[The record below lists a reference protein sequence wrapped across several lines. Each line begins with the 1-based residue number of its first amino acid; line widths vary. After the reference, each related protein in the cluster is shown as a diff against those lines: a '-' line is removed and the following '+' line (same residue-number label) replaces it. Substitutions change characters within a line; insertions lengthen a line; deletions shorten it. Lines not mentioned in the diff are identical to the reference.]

1 MAGRIPE
8 YFIDDLLSRTDLV
21 ELIDNRVKLKRAGKN
36 YVACCPF
43 HQEKSPSFTV
53 SPDKQFYYCFGC
65 GASGNAVGFLMDFD
79 RLGFVEALEDLAKIN
94 GIEVPREQQDFAQPQ
109 DNHSKLYLALDAANQ
124 FYQSQLRN
132 PKVRERAISY
142 LKGRGL
148 DGEIAKQFQIGFA
161 PAGWNNLLEKLE
173 QQFDIEILIEA
184 GLVVRNEKDKTYD
197 RFRDRVIFPIRD
209 TRGRTIAFGG
219 RVLGDDKPKYL
230 NSPESPIFHKGR
242 QLYGLY
248 ETKQALKKIQRFL
261 VVEGYMDVVALAQH
275 GVPYGVATLGT
286 ACSKEHLEK
295 LFQQSNEIVFCFDGD
310 AAGRKAAERALE
322 ISLTV
327 MKDGREI
334 KFLFLPEGEDPDTLV
349 RKDGRELFEHHI
361 DNGTPLSDYFFEVI
375 SEDINLSSID
385 GKARLAKNAVAKIDT
400 LPKSIFRQL
409 LVDKLAKMTEL
420 SSEALE
426 QAAQAHTQQKP
437 PSPERTHSNSQS
449 QPPSPRPAT
458 EGKRIQRTTGTQ
470 VTKLVDNVIQ
480 MVLHSPQSAS
490 EVDVPEPL
498 RSFRAPYAQLL
509 TQIMDLIKER
519 PQITAAGILGSWHAT
534 EEGEHLAQLAAK
546 DLLIEQN
553 NNKEALEQ
561 AFKRLQFAKVEADL
575 EDLIAAG
582 ATDKAKLK
590 DLLEMRKQLS
600 APTK

>member
-21 ELIDNRVKLKRAGKN
+21 ELIDSRVKLKRAGKN

-109 DNHSKLYLALDAANQ
+109 ANHTKLYQALDAANQ
-124 FYQSQLRN
+124 FYQSQLRS

-148 DGEIAKQFQIGFA
+148 DGEIAKQFQVGFA
-161 PAGWNNLLEKLE
+161 PAGWNNLLEKLQ
-173 QQFDIEILIEA
+173 QQFDIETLIEA

-197 RFRDRVIFPIRD
+197 RFRDRIIFPIRD

-248 ETKQALKKIQRFL
+248 EAKQALKNIQRFL

-275 GVPYGVATLGT
+275 GVSYAVATLGT

-375 SEDINLSSID
+375 GEDINLNSID
-385 GKARLAKNAVAKIDT
+385 GKARLAKNAVSKIDT

-409 LVDKLAKMTEL
+409 LVDKLAKITEL
-420 SSEALE
+420 SSESLE
-426 QAAQAHTQQKP
+426 QAAQAHTQQK
-437 PSPERTHSNSQS
+437 SPTQERTPDKIQTA
-449 QPPSPRPAT
+449 QPNRRPPT
-458 EGKRIQRTTGTQ
+458 EGKRSQRSTGAQ

-490 EVDVPEPL
+490 EVEVPEPL
-498 RSFRAPYAQLL
+498 RSFHAPYAQLL

-561 AFKRLQFAKVEADL
+561 AFRRLQFAKVEADL

-590 DLLEMRKQLS
+590 DLLELRKQLS